1 MKDLIR
7 SFCLLILLPVFA
19 AQAEPARVALVIG
32 NAAYREGALKNPV
45 NDARDMKKALEQAGF
60 SVTLVENADLKQMKE
75 AVRGFG
81 HKLNAD
87 SIGLFYFSGHGVRND
102 DGQNY
107 LLPVGNPIQSDAELE
122 YEAMN
127 GSFVLDVMRKS
138 GSKTN
143 LVFLDACRNNPLK
156 YASGRSMTRG
166 LATMDK
172 RGGILISYAT
182 EPGQVAQDGNGRN
195 SPYTAGLIKWM
206 REPLTLES
214 MLKRVANEVAA
225 ATGNKQTP
233 WYDTSLMADFYFT
246 APTEKQ
252 TAQSSESKLVSP
264 QGTPIEQFEIDEE
277 LIQSYPELIALI
289 INTESMED
297 DERQYWFNIM
307 PSMNNEQIQRLYD
320 ILHTEKEKLAAL
332 EENFVTEIKALDAYA
347 NEDYSRAF
355 FLYRPLAENGDASA
369 QYKLGLMYENG
380 QGTKRDM
387 EKARE
392 WYEKAAANG
401 YEAAKEALKN
411 LP

>member
-1 MKDLIR
+1 
-7 SFCLLILLPVFA
+7 
-19 AQAEPARVALVIG
+19 
-32 NAAYREGALKNPV
+32 
-45 NDARDMKKALEQAGF
+45 
-60 SVTLVENADLKQMKE
+60 
-75 AVRGFG
+75 
-81 HKLNAD
+81 
-87 SIGLFYFSGHGVRND
+87 
-102 DGQNY
+102 
-107 LLPVGNPIQSDAELE
+107 
-122 YEAMN
+122 
-127 GSFVLDVMRKS
+127 
-138 GSKTN
+138 
-143 LVFLDACRNNPLK
+143 
-156 YASGRSMTRG
+156 
-166 LATMDK
+166 MDK
-172 RGGILISYAT
+172 RGGVLISYAT
-182 EPGQVAQDGNGRN
+182 EPGQVARDGNGRN
-195 SPYTAGLIKWM
+195 SPYTASLIKWM

-214 MLKRVANEVAA
+214 MLKRVANEVAD

-264 QGTPIEQFEIDEE
+264 QGTPIEQFKIDEE

-297 DERQYWFNIM
+297 DERQYWFDIM
-307 PSMNNEQIQRLYD
+307 PSMNYEQIQRLYD
-320 ILHTEKEKLAAL
+320 ILHTEKKKLAAL
-332 EENFVTEIKALDAYA
+332 EENFVTGIKALIAYT

-401 YEAAKEALKN
+401 DEEAKEALKN
-411 LP
+411 LL

>member
-1 MKDLIR
+1 MKNLIR
-7 SFCLLILLPVFA
+7 SCCLLILLPVFA

-32 NAAYREGALKNPV
+32 NAAYKEGALKNPV
-45 NDARDMKKALEQAGF
+45 NDARDMKKALELAGF
-60 SVTLVENADLKQMKE
+60 SVTLMENADLKQMKE

-81 HKLNAD
+81 HRLNAD

-107 LLPVGNPIQSDAELE
+107 LLPVGDSIQSDAELE

-156 YASGRSMTRG
+156 YASGRSLTRG

-172 RGGILISYAT
+172 RGGVLISYAT
-182 EPGQVAQDGNGRN
+182 GPGQVARDGNGRN
-195 SPYTAGLIKWM
+195 SPYTASLIKWM

-214 MLKRVANEVAA
+214 MLKRVANEVAD

-264 QGTPIEQFEIDEE
+264 QGTPIEQFKIDEK

-297 DERQYWFNIM
+297 DERQYWFDIM
-307 PSMNNEQIQRLYD
+307 PSMDNRLPSKLSFLRNLFIPALTPTPLPPGEGLFRIQALASVSCKIVVWKDVYCKFATYRFVATLYVKPKD
-320 ILHTEKEKLAAL
+320 RRPPCRKTPKRVKPRAL
-332 EENFVTEIKALDAYA
+332 PN
-347 NEDYSRAF
+347 
-355 FLYRPLAENGDASA
+355 YRQKIS
-369 QYKLGLMYENG
+369 
-380 QGTKRDM
+380 
-387 EKARE
+387 
-392 WYEKAAANG
+392 
-401 YEAAKEALKN
+401 
-411 LP
+411 LPSTGCPS